1 MMSLFSLH
9 NSSGL
14 LRLGL
19 CLNLKWFG
27 VALMVFTSH
36 LTVARADGLHDLEQF
51 LTDIRSGRAE
61 FTQTVV
67 GPPKTGEQIGRS
79 KVSSGRFEF
88 LRPDRFRFDYQKPF
102 AQTIVADGQTLW
114 LYDVELN
121 QVISRS
127 QTASLGSTPAA
138 LLASGSSLA
147 QLRSVFDVK
156 ADADADGLRWVS
168 ATPRERDVSLKS
180 IRVGFAQGQ
189 LQQLVI
195 DDHFGQRS
203 TIRFDGFKLNVGV
216 TPAQF
221 VFKPPAGADVVKQ

>member
-1 MMSLFSLH
+1 
-9 NSSGL
+9 
-14 LRLGL
+14 
-19 CLNLKWFG
+19 
-27 VALMVFTSH
+27 
-36 LTVARADGLHDLEQF
+36 
-51 LTDIRSGRAE
+51 
-61 FTQTVV
+61 
-67 GPPKTGEQIGRS
+67 
-79 KVSSGRFEF
+79 
-88 LRPDRFRFDYQKPF
+88 
-102 AQTIVADGQTLW
+102 
-114 LYDVELN
+114 
-121 QVISRS
+121 
-127 QTASLGSTPAA
+127 

>member
-1 MMSLFSLH
+1 MSLFSLH

-27 VALMVFTSH
+27 VALAVFTSH